1 MYAGV
6 IFSWHCQCQH
16 MLHHRLTV
24 EYYTLFR
31 TLLHICI
38 PVYVSVHL
46 GYVNMYTC
54 VSQNIMHFLCVTIWL
69 WILLVLYCDIFFT
82 SIVCAALFSNI
93 KLHLF
98 HCNGLV
104 LYCKCIT
111 HLSHRFVLMLK
122 YGITNTLSAQAGAS
136 LTPIIHT
143 LYVIRYICY
152 VIHTFPTCIWCI
164 L

>member
-1 MYAGV
+1 MPAYVA
-6 IFSWHCQCQH
+6 SQTHCWI
-16 MLHHRLTV
+16 LYFVPYIT
-24 EYYTLFR
+24 
-31 TLLHICI
+31 I

-104 LYCKCIT
+104 LYCIT
-111 HLSHRFVLMLK
+111 HLSHRFVLML
-122 YGITNTLSAQAGAS
+122 ISTESQTLCRHKLARHSPR
-136 LTPIIHT
+136 LYTRYT
-143 LYVIRYICY
+143 LYIIYIYIY
-152 VIHTFPTCIWCI
+152 VTLYTRSPPAYMMYPIVTQK
-164 L
+164 